1 MRKLLAFLAI
11 LSLGVALACWGLRL
25 AGNPGG
31 AELASGELEAE
42 GALSPRA
49 AELAGPRAP
58 GQAAGAAPDWLIEAT
73 RAVLCTLW
81 RARNKAPLGEVEPW
95 PRRIKRWRAAPQ
107 QTPDRGAQ

>member
-1 MRKLLAFLAI
+1 MDDVGGAGVPGGELL
-11 LSLGVALACWGLRL
+11 LRL
-25 AGNPGG
+25 SKGSDA
-31 AELASGELEAE
+31 AVVY
-42 GALSPRA
+42 A
-49 AELAGPRAP
+49 AELSIRDDVFRGEAQVELEDGKVRFVW
-58 GQAAGAAPDWLIEAT
+58 GAGAAPDWLIEAT